1 MAMTLAERQAYLK
14 HPAVQGRRK
23 ELEAELTR
31 QWLAK
36 KAAL

>member
-23 ELEAELTR
+23 ELEAAILKELEAR
-31 QWLAK
+31 
-36 KAAL
+36 KAGS